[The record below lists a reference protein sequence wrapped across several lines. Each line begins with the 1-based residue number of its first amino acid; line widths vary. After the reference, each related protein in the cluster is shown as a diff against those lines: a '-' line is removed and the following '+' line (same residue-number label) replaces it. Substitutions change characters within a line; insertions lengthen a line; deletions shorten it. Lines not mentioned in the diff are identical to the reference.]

1 MANSNNDVDI
11 NVLIGLYNQ
20 KLASVSNQNVLLE
33 AKIQTITHDFLEE
46 KTKLL
51 DNISELQKKYDIL
64 DIGMGRGGDI
74 LKFFTSRVKSY
85 VGIDPDYH
93 GIYSSSTD
101 GALSRL
107 KTFKRKF

>member
-33 AKIQTITHDFLEE
+33 AKIQTITQDFLEE

-51 DNISELQKKYDIL
+51 EVISELQKKYDIL
-64 DIGMGRGGDI
+64 A
-74 LKFFTSRVKSY
+74 SN
-85 VGIDPDYH
+85 IDEEE
-93 GIYSSSTD
+93 
-101 GALSRL
+101 
-107 KTFKRKF
+107 

>member
-20 KLASVSNQNVLLE
+20 KLASVSTQNVLLE
-33 AKIQTITHDFLEE
+33 AKIQTITQDFLEE

-64 DIGMGRGGDI
+64 A
-74 LKFFTSRVKSY
+74 SN
-85 VGIDPDYH
+85 IDEEE
-93 GIYSSSTD
+93 
-101 GALSRL
+101 
-107 KTFKRKF
+107 

>member
-33 AKIQTITHDFLEE
+33 AKIQTITQDFLEE

-51 DNISELQKKYDIL
+51 ENISELQKKYDNL
-64 DIGMGRGGDI
+64 A
-74 LKFFTSRVKSY
+74 SN
-85 VGIDPDYH
+85 IDE
-93 GIYSSSTD
+93 
-101 GALSRL
+101 
-107 KTFKRKF
+107 

>member
-1 MANSNNDVDI
+1 MANSTNDVDI

-33 AKIQTITHDFLEE
+33 AKIQTITQDFLEE

-64 DIGMGRGGDI
+64 A
-74 LKFFTSRVKSY
+74 SN
-85 VGIDPDYH
+85 IDEEE
-93 GIYSSSTD
+93 
-101 GALSRL
+101 
-107 KTFKRKF
+107 